1 MNIMYYCIISVIVF
15 IILLI
20 LVNIAFDDEELSR
33 YEEPFVEEPFI
44 IQAIAFC
51 VAALRPY
58 ALAFIVFVSFI
69 YFTNLAVKKFV
80 VLIKKRITK

>member
-1 MNIMYYCIISVIVF
+1 MNFMYYCVIAIIVF

-51 VAALRPY
+51 VAALWPY
-58 ALAFIVFVSFI
+58 ALAFIAFVSFI
-69 YFTNLAVKKFV
+69 YFTNLAVKKLV
-80 VLIKKRITK
+80 LLIKQRIAK